1 MSSLLNDLLDA
12 WRRHN
17 DIHLYILD
25 WIPPEGLEARTLLKT
40 GKPSRSRDVA
50 RIFAHL
56 YQVRGDK
63 LKRNLDD
70 LSVLPDWGPDRGDGI
85 HDAEGL
91 ADALAA
97 SGDEVAELVRRR
109 VSDDE
114 PLRGWKRSPLHWVT
128 YLIAHES
135 HHRGQIAQALKQ
147 SGVRPPQEVSYGV
160 WGYWGGYDLKPVSS

>member
-1 MSSLLNDLLDA
+1 MSSLVDDLLDA

-25 WIPPEGLEARTLLKT
+25 WIPPEGLAARTLLKT
-40 GKPSRSRDVA
+40 GKPSRGRDVA
-50 RIFAHL
+50 GIFAHL
-56 YQVRGDK
+56 HAVRLDK

-70 LSVLPDWGPDRGDGI
+70 LSALPSIDDEAP
-85 HDAEGL
+85 DAERLGE
-91 ADALAA
+91 ALSK
-97 SGDEVAELVRRR
+97 SGDAVAELVDRSIR
-109 VSDDE
+109 DGE

-160 WGYWGGYDLKPVSS
+160 WGYWGGYELKPPST